1 MSGEFGLESMLA
13 GLWETL
19 TVAGPVLACLLA
31 TALAIN
37 LLQATTQLQDPSLA
51 IIPRLLVGGVALLYL
66 LPWMVD
72 RLGEFPRETI
82 QRVASGGFVV
92 G

>member
-1 MSGEFGLESMLA
+1 MSGDFGLESMLA

-31 TALAIN
+31 AALVIN
-37 LLQATTQLQDPSLA
+37 LMQATTQLQDPTLS

-72 RLGEFPRETI
+72 RLGEFTRETI
-82 QRVASGGFVV
+82 QRVVAGV

>member
-1 MSGEFGLESMLA
+1 MSTEFGLESMLA

-19 TVAGPVLACLLA
+19 TVAGPVLACLLVA
-31 TALAIN
+31 SLVIN
-37 LLQATTQLQDPSLA
+37 LLQTTTQLQDPSLS
-51 IIPRLLVGGVALLYL
+51 IIPRLLIGGVALLYL

-72 RLGEFPRETI
+72 RLGEFTRETI
-82 QRVASGGFVV
+82 QRVVAGV

>member
-1 MSGEFGLESMLA
+1 MSGEFGMDSMLA

-19 TVAGPVLACLLA
+19 TVAGPVLACVLA
-31 TALAIN
+31 AAFVIN
-37 LLQATTQLQDPSLA
+37 LMQATTQLQDPSLA
-51 IIPRLLVGGVALLYL
+51 IIPRLLIGGVALLYL

-72 RLGEFPRETI
+72 RLGEFTRETI
-82 QRVASGGFVV
+82 QRVVSGV

>member
-1 MSGEFGLESMLA
+1 MSGDYGLESLLA

-31 TALAIN
+31 AAFVIN
-37 LLQATTQLQDPSLA
+37 LMQATTQLQDPTLS

-72 RLGEFPRETI
+72 RLGEFTRETI
-82 QRVASGGFVV
+82 QRVASGV

>member
-1 MSGEFGLESMLA
+1 MSGEFGMESMLA

-19 TVAGPVLACLLA
+19 TVAGPVLACVLA
-31 TALAIN
+31 AAFVIN
-37 LLQATTQLQDPSLA
+37 LMQATTQLQDPSLA
-51 IIPRLLVGGVALLYL
+51 IIPRLLIGGVALLYL

-72 RLGEFPRETI
+72 RLGEFTRETI
-82 QRVASGGFVV
+82 QRVVSGV

>member
-1 MSGEFGLESMLA
+1 MSGEMGLESMLA

-19 TVAGPVLACLLA
+19 TVAGPVLALILVA
-31 TALAIN
+31 ALGIS

-51 IIPRLLVGGVALLYL
+51 IIPRLFIGGLALLYV

-72 RLGEFPRETI
+72 RLGEFTRETI
-82 QRVASGGFVV
+82 LRVASGGS
-92 G
+92 

>member
-1 MSGEFGLESMLA
+1 MSSDYGLESMLA

-31 TALAIN
+31 AAFVIN
-37 LLQATTQLQDPSLA
+37 LMQATTQLQDPTLS

-72 RLGEFPRETI
+72 QLGEFTRETI
-82 QRVASGGFVV
+82 QRVVAGV

>member
-1 MSGEFGLESMLA
+1 MSGDLGLESMLA

-19 TVAGPVLACLLA
+19 TVAGPVLAIILAAALA
-31 TALAIN
+31 TS

-51 IIPRLLVGGVALLYL
+51 IIPRLLIGGAALLYA

-72 RLGEFPRETI
+72 RLGEFTRETI
-82 QRVASGGFVV
+82 TRVNSGV

>member
-1 MSGEFGLESMLA
+1 MSGDFGLESMLA

-31 TALAIN
+31 MAFVIN
-37 LLQATTQLQDPSLA
+37 LMQATTQLQDPTLS

-72 RLGEFPRETI
+72 RLGEFTRETI
-82 QRVASGGFVV
+82 QRVVAGV

>member
-1 MSGEFGLESMLA
+1 MSGDYGLESMLA

-31 TALAIN
+31 AAFVIN
-37 LLQATTQLQDPSLA
+37 LMQATTQLQDPTLS

-72 RLGEFPRETI
+72 RLGEFTRETI
-82 QRVASGGFVV
+82 QRVVAGGS
-92 G
+92 

>member
-1 MSGEFGLESMLA
+1 MSGDYGLESMLA

-31 TALAIN
+31 MAFVIN
-37 LLQATTQLQDPSLA
+37 LMQATTQLQDPTLS

-66 LPWMVD
+66 LPWMVE
-72 RLGEFPRETI
+72 RLGEFMRETI
-82 QRVASGGFVV
+82 QRVVAGV

>member
-1 MSGEFGLESMLA
+1 MSGEMGLESMLA

-19 TVAGPVLACLLA
+19 TVAGPVLGLILVA
-31 TALAIN
+31 ALGIS

-51 IIPRLLVGGVALLYL
+51 IIPRLFIGGLALLYV

-72 RLGEFPRETI
+72 RLGEFTRETI
-82 QRVASGGFVV
+82 LRVASGGS
-92 G
+92 

>member
-1 MSGEFGLESMLA
+1 MSGDFGLESMLA

-31 TALAIN
+31 MAFVIN
-37 LLQATTQLQDPSLA
+37 LMQATTQLQDPTLS

-72 RLGEFPRETI
+72 RLGEFTRETI
-82 QRVASGGFVV
+82 QRVVTGV

>member
-1 MSGEFGLESMLA
+1 MSAEFGLESMLA

-19 TVAGPVLACLLA
+19 AVAGPVLACLLA
-31 TALAIN
+31 AALVIN

-51 IIPRLLVGGVALLYL
+51 IIPRLLIGGVALLYL

-72 RLGEFPRETI
+72 RLGEFTRETI
-82 QRVASGGFVV
+82 QRVASGV

>member
-1 MSGEFGLESMLA
+1 MSGDYGLESLLA

-31 TALAIN
+31 AAFVIN
-37 LLQATTQLQDPSLA
+37 LMQATTQLQDPTLS

-72 RLGEFPRETI
+72 RLGEFTRETI
-82 QRVASGGFVV
+82 QRVVAGV

>member
-31 TALAIN
+31 VACGIS
-37 LLQATTQLQDPSLA
+37 LLQATTQLQDPTLA
-51 IIPRLLVGGVALLYL
+51 VIPRLLIGGVALLYL

-72 RLGEFPRETI
+72 RLGEFTRETI
-82 QRVASGGFVV
+82 LRVASGGS
-92 G
+92 